1 MSTPGHRQLRP
12 PDERASRSRS
22 WSRSGLALLAGVGI
36 VTLYLAGA
44 AVSGRASILA
54 RRPLLDGLAPP
65 TPYRWVNPPPDLAA
79 GETVVRKFLARNGP
93 SG

>member
-1 MSTPGHRQLRP
+1 MRTPAARP
-12 PDERASRSRS
+12 PHPSRV
-22 WSRSGLALLAGVGI
+22 ALLAGVGI
-36 VTLYLAGA
+36 VLLYLAGA

-79 GETVVRKFLARNGP
+79 GLRLPGDA
-93 SG
+93 